1 MNPAALTTTL
11 VGLRA
16 LGEHQRASSLAM
28 ERLATGKL
36 INRAKDDPSGMVAGE
51 RLAARREGINRVIDA
66 RERAGNL
73 LGAFEGGAAEV
84 TEQLQRLHT
93 LTIASANRDGTTVEE
108 REAMQVEAEGIL
120 ASIAYTVG
128 TTTFNG
134 EAILE
139 KGVQI
144 ELGGS
149 SQTVSGLNLSGL
161 GLNATSVVRKGGET
175 GVVNSTQVNF
185 ADVLDL
191 VDGDAEANQR
201 KVQAALDGVLGV
213 RARVGSLMKHG
224 LEGEA
229 DALRRELEQVA
240 LAESRVMDADI
251 AEETSELVR
260 TQVLEQAATGV
271 IEIARQNAMKTM
283 MLLV

>member
-28 ERLATGKL
+28 ERLATGKH

-51 RLAARREGINRVIDA
+51 RLAARREVINRVIDA

-108 REAMQVEAEGIL
+108 REAMQIEAEGIL

-161 GLNATSVVRKGGET
+161 GLNATSVVREGGET
-175 GVVNSTQVNF
+175 RVVNSTQVNF

-213 RARVGSLMKHG
+213 RARVGALMKHG

-229 DALRRELEQVA
+229 DALRQELEQVA

-251 AEETSELVR
+251 AQEASELVR

-271 IEIARQNAMKTM
+271 IEIARRNAMKTM